1 MSLDSMREVTVQQ
14 ALAMLVVNPAAALR
28 VLDTQSLSC
37 VGLDVPPQ
45 EHDEFASF
53 LAVHGRAFRASVLL
67 LRKRR
72 MDNVLDTLTV
82 SKQLFSEYE
91 LACYWDDYLASLPID
106 AMTPKNP
113 LLDSISFGRFILAEL
128 TLADPQ
134 SALVAY
140 DVARNEVLAAIA
152 ADENQYNRVID
163 AEEASQWA
171 PFVHPAARMETFAT
185 NVGTMVK
192 LLAAGKERNQVLEAS
207 TAQTESILF
216 FKNWVRG
223 GVGSLRASAAVS
235 SAIALLDG
243 RCSAK
248 SLTDRYPA
256 LHKLL
261 TALDVAGAIARVA
274 VTETENE
281 R

>member
-1 MSLDSMREVTVQQ
+1 MSQNPMREVTAQQ
-14 ALAMLVVNPAAALR
+14 ALAMLVVNPGAALR
-28 VLDTQSLSC
+28 VLETQSLSC
-37 VGLDVPPQ
+37 VGLYVPA
-45 EHDEFASF
+45 EERDEFASF

-72 MDNVLDTLTV
+72 MDNVLDALTV

-128 TLADPQ
+128 APADPQ
-134 SALVAY
+134 AALVAY
-140 DVARNEVLAAIA
+140 DVARNEVLSAIA
-152 ADENQYNRVID
+152 ADESRYNRVLD
-163 AEEASQWA
+163 AHDVSRWA
-171 PFVHPAARMETFAT
+171 PFVHPSARMETFRT

-192 LLAAGKERNQVLEAS
+192 LLAAGKERNQVLESCIPQA
-207 TAQTESILF
+207 ESILF

-223 GVGSLRASAAVS
+223 GVGSLRANAAAS
-235 SAIALLDG
+235 SVLPLLDG
-243 RCSAK
+243 RFSAK
-248 SLTDRYPA
+248 SLIDRSPA
-256 LHKLL
+256 FQKLL
-261 TALDVAGAIARVA
+261 TALDAAGAIAHVA
-274 VTETENE
+274 VMEMENE